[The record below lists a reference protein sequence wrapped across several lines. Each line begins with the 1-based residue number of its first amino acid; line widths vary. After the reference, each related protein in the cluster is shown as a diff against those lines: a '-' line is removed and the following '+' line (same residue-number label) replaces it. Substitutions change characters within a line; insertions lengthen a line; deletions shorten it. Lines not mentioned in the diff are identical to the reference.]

1 MSLNKVFDRF
11 VDESPVS
18 VMLRGILEYT
28 LPPAVIDE
36 MFVRESQVQ
45 YQDELLFSTVVGI
58 LGLAVCKVR
67 DSVHAAYKAAYKAD
81 QIKVSVTSLYEK
93 LKGTETHVSQALV
106 RESAKRLAPVL
117 RSLATKRKSPLPGL
131 RLKIIDGNHLAG
143 TEHRIFETR
152 TRHSSPLP
160 GQALVVLDHS
170 LRMVTD
176 VFPCEDAYSQERS
189 LLDKVLLT
197 VESGDCWLA
206 DRNFCTTDF
215 LFGIAKRGGTFLI
228 RQHATTLSG
237 KQPQGKRLSKGR
249 CRTGDVFEQD
259 YELSNSKTGET
270 LVVRRIT
277 IELDKPT
284 GSGDEEIHLLTNV
297 PSRTANAAKMAVLYF
312 ERWTIENAFQE
323 IDQAL
328 RAEVNTLC
336 YPKAALLAFCVA
348 LYTYN
353 GISAM
358 KLALHAVH
366 GDAAELSKLSG
377 YYLAEE
383 ISAIYGGM
391 LIAIPPAQWTR
402 AFGKLT
408 PRQFVNLLRE
418 LAGHVVLSQF
428 YKHPRG
434 PKKPPPKRTGGIR
447 EKHVSTARLVAARKP
462 VTTA

>member
-1 MSLNKVFDRF
+1 MSLGKIFDRF

-36 MFVRESQVQ
+36 LFEREAQVQ
-45 YQDELLFSTVVGI
+45 RQGELLFSTTVGI

-67 DSVHAAYKAAYKAD
+67 ESVNAAHKAAFKAE
-81 QIKVSVTSLYEK
+81 QVTVSVASLYEK
-93 LKGTETHVSQALV
+93 LKGTETRVSQALV

-117 RSLATKRKSPLPGL
+117 KSLAAKRKSPLPGL

-189 LLDKVLLT
+189 LLSQVLLT
-197 VESGDCWLA
+197 LESIDCLMG

-215 LFGIAKRGGTFLI
+215 LFGIVDRGATFLI
-228 RQHATTLSG
+228 RQHASTLSG
-237 KQPQGKRLSKGR
+237 KQPQGERLSKGR
-249 CRTGDVFEQD
+249 CRTGEVFEQN
-259 YELSNSKTGET
+259 YELSDPVTGRT
-270 LVVRRIT
+270 LIARRIT

-284 GSGDEEIHLLTNV
+284 GSGDREIHLLTNI
-297 PSRTANAAKMAVLYF
+297 PARTANAAKIAVLYF

-348 LYTYN
+348 LYLFN

-383 ISAIYGGM
+383 VSTIYGGM
-391 LIAIPPAQWTR
+391 MIAIPPSEWTR

-408 PRQFVNLLRE
+408 PRQFAKLLRE

-447 EKHVSTARLVAARKP
+447 EKHVSTARLIAARTKK
-462 VTTA
+462 

>member
-1 MSLNKVFDRF
+1 MSLNKIFDRF

-18 VMLRGILEYT
+18 VMLRGILEYA
-28 LPPAVIDE
+28 LPPAVIDDL
-36 MFVRESQVQ
+36 FVREAQIQ
-45 YQDELLFSTVVGI
+45 RQGELLFSTTVGI

-67 DSVHAAYKAAYKAD
+67 KSVHASYKASFKAE
-81 QIKVSVTSLYEK
+81 QIKVSVASLYEK
-93 LKGTETHVSQALV
+93 LKGTETRVSQALV
-106 RESAKRLAPVL
+106 RESAKRLSPVL
-117 RSLATKRKSPLPGL
+117 RSLAAKHKSPLPGL

-143 TEHRIFETR
+143 TERRIFETR
-152 TRHSSPLP
+152 TRHSCPLP

-189 LLDKVLLT
+189 LLDQVLLT
-197 VESGDCWLA
+197 VESIDCWMA
-206 DRNFCTTDF
+206 DRNFCTTSF
-215 LFGIAKRGGTFLI
+215 LFGINDRGGTFLI
-228 RQHATTLSG
+228 RQHASTLSG
-237 KQPQGKRLSKGR
+237 KEPQGKRLSKGR
-249 CRTGDVFEQD
+249 CRTGEVFEQN
-259 YELSNSKTGET
+259 YELSDPETGKK
-270 LVVRRIT
+270 LLVRRIT

-284 GSGDEEIHLLTNV
+284 ESGDREIHLLTNV
-297 PSRTANAAKMAVLYF
+297 PSRMANASKMAVLYF

-336 YPKAALLAFCVA
+336 YPKAALLAFCIA
-348 LYTYN
+348 LYLYN

-366 GDAAELSKLSG
+366 GDAAQLSKLSG

-391 LIAIPPAQWTR
+391 LIAIPPSQWTR

-408 PRQFVNLLRE
+408 TRQFANLLRE

-447 EKHVSTARLVAARKP
+447 EKHVSTARLVAARNQ
-462 VTTA
+462 